1 VSRFLTVNAGI
12 RDYVFVDQFEAVGR
26 TEVSADAAKEDA
38 DSSLIN
44 NVVFQA
50 GISFWF
56 PTSFEYTTF
65 R

>member
-1 VSRFLTVNAGI
+1 
-12 RDYVFVDQFEAVGR
+12 VDQFEEVGR
-26 TEVSADAAKEDA
+26 TEVSADAAKEQA

-56 PTSFEYTTF
+56 PTSFDYTTF